1 MSKDGYFAASNSGG
15 GFKNY
20 YSEVFGGAGRIYVV
34 KGGPGTGKSRF
45 MRDVSVYAKA
55 RGWEAEYYYCSSDA
69 ESLDGVLLRRGSE
82 TAAIID
88 GTAPHVWEP
97 SLPGVHEEI
106 VNLGVFWNA
115 KVLRASGDGI
125 CKLIRR
131 RADLW
136 RLAYRWLSGCLDMC
150 GVIRSIGEACV
161 RYNAVSDTASMMLA
175 GIPDGDKWNQ
185 RTALLTSIGMGG
197 VVSSDEFRNR
207 AKELYIIRDKFMT
220 AHILMKKLLEEA
232 KAKRLEV
239 IVSYDPI
246 DADRPDGILIENGAA
261 AVVVTEADPGREYK
275 IIKMEKLIDVP
286 ENNALRQ
293 ANYAER
299 CRTAMLQGAID
310 TLAEIKE
317 CHFKLES
324 IYTSAMDFPAKE
336 AFTKEFCKKY
346 FED

>member
-20 YSEVFGGAGRIYVV
+20 YGEVFGGAGRIYVV

-45 MRDVSVYAKA
+45 MRDVSVFAKS
-55 RGWEAEYYYCSSDA
+55 RGWAAEYYYCSSDA
-69 ESLDGVLLRRGSE
+69 ESLDGVLLRRGGE

-97 SLPGVHEEI
+97 VLPGVREEI
-106 VNLGVFWNA
+106 VNLGMFWNA
-115 KVLRASGDGI
+115 RVLRASGDGI
-125 CKLIRR
+125 CQLIRR

-150 GVIRSIGEACV
+150 GVIKSVGESCV
-161 RYNAVSDTASMMLA
+161 RYDVVCDTASMMLS
-175 GIPDGDKWNQ
+175 GIPDGDKWNK

-197 VVSSDEFRNR
+197 VVTSDEFCRK
-207 AKELYIIRDKFMT
+207 AIELYVIKDKFMT
-220 AHILMKKLLEEA
+220 AHVLISRLLEEA
-232 KAKRLEV
+232 KSKHLPV

-246 DADRPDGILIENGAA
+246 DADQPDGIFIENCSCAII
-261 AVVVTEADPGREYK
+261 VTDDDTGREHK
-275 IIKMEKLIDVP
+275 IIEMKKLLDEP
-286 ENNALRQ
+286 AEAALRQ
-293 ANYAER
+293 VEHAER
-299 CRTAMLQGAID
+299 CRNAMLQGAID
-310 TLAEIKE
+310 TLTEIKE
-317 CHFKLES
+317 CHFKLEA

-336 AFTKEFCKKY
+336 AFTVEFCNKY